1 MYKLEVNLED
11 FKDEGGEMTL
21 PLIPEQYKDD
31 KSKHGIFSFKYKS
44 KNSIQKPKPKEEP
57 KKE

>member
-31 KSKHGIFSFKYKS
+31 KSKHGTFSFKYKS
-44 KNSIQKPKPKEEP
+44 KNSIQKPKPKE
-57 KKE
+57 